1 MIILNTLEDFKRIY
15 HAGKKWQRCMEAI
28 NNLKNIE
35 PNVFYSIG
43 DSLVYRLA
51 ENTTENTELFEGHR
65 RYFDVHYY
73 LRGEERVEIAAKSTL
88 TPEIAYRD
96 ETDREFLLGQGV
108 EHLLK
113 AGNVVIFE
121 NHEAHRFLQGKGV
134 KKVILKVTVE
144 ETYFLNK

>member
-28 NNLKNIE
+28 NNLNNIR
-35 PNVFYSIG
+35 PNIFYSIG

-51 ENTTENTELFEGHR
+51 EGSSENSELFAGNR

-73 LRGEERVEIAAKSTL
+73 LGGQETVEIADKSDL
-88 TPEIAYRD
+88 TPEIVYCD
-96 ETDREFLLGQGV
+96 ETDREYLRGQG
-108 EHLLK
+108 EAHQLK

-121 NHEAHRFLQGKGV
+121 NHQAHRFSHAEGV
-134 KKVILKVTVE
+134 RKVILKVTIE

>member
-1 MIILNTLEDFKRIY
+1 MIILNTLEDFKSIY
-15 HAGKKWQRCMEAI
+15 RAGKKWQRCIEAI
-28 NNLKNIE
+28 NNLENIK

-51 ENTTENTELFEGHR
+51 EGSEPDAELFEGNR

-73 LRGEERVEIAAKSTL
+73 ISGQETIEIADKSAL

-96 ETDREFLLGQGV
+96 ESDREFFSGQGV
-108 EHLLK
+108 KHQLK
-113 AGNVVIFE
+113 TGNVIICE
-121 NHEAHRFLQGKGV
+121 NHEAHRFSQGKDV
-134 KKVILKVTVE
+134 KKVILKVTIE

>member
-1 MIILNTLEDFKRIY
+1 MIILNTLEEFQRIY
-15 HAGKKWQRCMEAI
+15 RTGKKWQRCMEAI
-28 NNLKNIE
+28 NNLKNIK

-51 ENTTENTELFEGHR
+51 EDSAQTSELFEGNR

-73 LRGEERVEIAAKSTL
+73 LAGVETIEVADKSAL

-96 ETDREFLLGQGV
+96 ESDREFYCGEGV
-108 EHLLK
+108 AHKLN

-121 NHEAHRFLQGKGV
+121 NHEAYRFSAGDGV
-134 KKVILKVTVE
+134 RKIILKVTVE

>member
-28 NNLKNIE
+28 NNLNNIQ
-35 PNVFYSIG
+35 PNIFYSIG

-51 ENTTENTELFEGHR
+51 EGEAERTELFEGHR

-73 LRGEERVEIAAKSTL
+73 LAGEEQVDVAAKNTL
-88 TPEIAYRD
+88 TPEMAYRD
-96 ETDREFLLGQGV
+96 ESDREFFSGQGV
-108 EHLLK
+108 KHQLK
-113 AGNVVIFE
+113 PGNVIICE
-121 NHEAHRFLQGKGV
+121 NHEAHRFSHPKDV
-134 KKVILKVTVE
+134 RKVILKVTIE

>member
-1 MIILNTLEDFKRIY
+1 MIILNTLDEFKSVYR
-15 HAGKKWQRCMEAI
+15 AGKKWQRCIEAI
-28 NNLKNIE
+28 NNLNNIK

-51 ENTTENTELFEGHR
+51 EGNAHNGELFEGNR

-73 LRGEERVEIAAKSTL
+73 LSGHESIEVADKSAL
-88 TPEIAYRD
+88 TPEMAYRD
-96 ETDREFLLGQGV
+96 ESDREFFSGQGV
-108 EHLLK
+108 RHELK
-113 AGNVVIFE
+113 AGNVIICE
-121 NHEAHRFLQGKGV
+121 NHQAHRFSQGKDV

>member
-35 PNVFYSIG
+35 PDVFYSIG

-51 ENTTENTELFEGHR
+51 EGATENTELFEGHR

-73 LRGEERVEIAAKSTL
+73 LSGEQQVEIAAKNTL

-96 ETDREFLLGQGV
+96 ESDREFLRGQGV

-121 NHEAHRFLQGKGV
+121 NHEAYRFSTGEGV
-134 KKVILKVTVE
+134 RKVILKVTVE

>member
-28 NNLKNIE
+28 NNRNNIKA
-35 PNVFYSIG
+35 NVFYSIG

-51 ENTTENTELFEGHR
+51 EGNSENSELFEANR

-73 LRGEERVEIAAKSTL
+73 LAGQETVEIADKSDL
-88 TPEIAYRD
+88 AQEMIYRD
-96 ETDREFLLGQGV
+96 ETDRE
-108 EHLLK
+108 HLRGRGEAYRLK

-121 NHEAHRFLQGKGV
+121 NHQAHRFSHGEGMR
-134 KKVILKVTVE
+134 KVILKVTVE